1 MPVPP
6 PRAAR
11 ISQHARRRAHRAVA
25 AVLSGRK
32 PGRPGVSR
40 SVPGSQG
47 GDNGARD
54 ARRASRAEASK
65 KRKRSRNTLV
75 IRTGDAPQLAR
86 DDDSASQPARDGSGS
101 ALARQ
106 RCVVVEVFAGPKSKV
121 AEEAAKLGCAAV
133 RVVEGVDGVPTDAP
147 KLVPGEAV
155 TWHVQLLD
163 STHAARLFALL
174 KDLGRRT
181 CSRAADHLERVL
193 LLTAPPCTA
202 WCSWNELN
210 ISTGVLSLAAWRRG
224 RRTGWAGLRVAR
236 HSHAALMATADPR
249 RVIQIHEQPA
259 GALAPSSENF
269 TRHASTEWPWGI
281 SHPATVSTLCHGC
294 ALGLRVEE
302 QVLQKGWRFQCLGTH
317 LVPRLLAAY
326 TCTRDHTHS
335 RARGRLAK
343 LSESYPRELA
353 VFLTADFLDEPLP

>member
-47 GDNGARD
+47 GDNGARN

-65 KRKRSRNTLV
+65 KRKRSRSTLV
-75 IRTGDAPQLAR
+75 TRTGDAPQLAR
-86 DDDSASQPARDGSGS
+86 DDDSASQPAR
-101 ALARQ
+101 RQ

-121 AEEAAKLGCAAV
+121 AEEAAKLGCATV

-259 GALAPSSENF
+259 RALVPSSGNF
-269 TRHASTEWPWGI
+269 ARHASTEWPWCM

-302 QVLQKGWRFQCLGTH
+302 RLLQKGWRFQTLGSDR
-317 LVPRLLAAY
+317 VPRVLAEH

-343 LSESYPRELA
+343 LSESYLCELA

>member
-121 AEEAAKLGCAAV
+121 AEEAAKLGCAVV

-202 WCSWNELN
+202 WCSWNRVN
-210 ISTGVLSLAAWRRG
+210 VSTGALSRAAWRRG

-236 HSHAALMATADPR
+236 RSHAVLMAAADPR
-249 RVIQIHEQPA
+249 RVTHIHEQPTR
-259 GALAPSSENF
+259 ALAPKCETF
-269 TRHASTEWPWGI
+269 ARHAPTELPWGI
-281 SHPATVSTLCHGC
+281 LHPATTSTKCHGC
-294 ALGLRVEE
+294 ALGLRV
-302 QVLQKGWRFQCLGTH
+302 QGKLLQKGWRFQTLGTDV
-317 LVPRLLAAY
+317 VPRILAEY
-326 TCTRDHTHS
+326 TCTRDHTHTTV
-335 RARGRLAK
+335 RGRLAK
-343 LSESYPRELA
+343 LSENYPRELA
-353 VFLTADFLDEPLP
+353 VFLTADFLHGPLP